1 MSEIFQLLL
10 KCIGLYANHR
20 RSETVMAF
28 DSVGR
33 CVISKPRFHID
44 EKLFLLL
51 SIRNNSA

>member
-44 EKLFLLL
+44 EKL
-51 SIRNNSA
+51 SIIVNT